1 MYYLLQNDFYPENK
15 MNQTGDINVK
25 VDMSNYL
32 TKADL
37 KNPTGNNTSKLAAV
51 LINSFS
57 TSKCFVFFELSFDWG
72 FLS

>member
-1 MYYLLQNDFYPENK
+1 

-37 KNPTGNNTSKLAAV
+37 KNATGNNTSKLAAV
-51 LINSFS
+51 LIQ
-57 TSKCFVFFELSFDWG
+57 FVFNK
-72 FLS
+72 

>member
-15 MNQTGDINVK
+15 MNQKGDINVK

-37 KNPTGNNTSKLAAV
+37 KNPTGNNTSKLATV
-51 LINSFS
+51 LIQFIFN
-57 TSKCFVFFELSFDWG
+57 K
-72 FLS
+72 

>member
-37 KNPTGNNTSKLAAV
+37 KNATGNNTSKLAAV
-51 LINSFS
+51 LIQ
-57 TSKCFVFFELSFDWG
+57 FVFNK
-72 FLS
+72 

>member
-51 LINSFS
+51 LIQFIFN
-57 TSKCFVFFELSFDWG
+57 K
-72 FLS
+72 